1 MKYNPYDKY
10 KNQSVNTATK
20 EELTLMLYDGAVK
33 FCNLAMKSLEEN
45 DYPKTHEN
53 IVRVQDI
60 LREFQITLDKTYE
73 ISNQLDQIYDYLHR
87 RILEANIKKD
97 MTILEEVREHLRT
110 LRDTWKE
117 AMKLAK
123 QQASP
128 SKAPATA
135 VSAEG

>member
-10 KNQSVNTATK
+10 KSQSVNTATR

-33 FCNLAMKSLEEN
+33 FCNLAMKALEEK

-53 IVRVQDI
+53 IIKVQDI
-60 LREFQITLDKTYE
+60 LREFQITLDKSYE
-73 ISNQLDQIYDYLHR
+73 ISNQLDQLYDYLHY
-87 RILEANIKKD
+87 RIMQANIKKD
-97 MTILEEVREHLRT
+97 PVILEEVREHLRT

-123 QQASP
+123 QSP
-128 SKAPATA
+128 SSKQTPPAA
-135 VSAEG
+135 ISAEG